1 MRLRSAPWVFPEGG
15 IANSGP
21 ASEIRMG
28 QWCYVVIPLGA
39 RRKAAAESDLPA
51 CFLIVPMTI
60 S

>member
-21 ASEIRMG
+21 ANEIRMG
-28 QWCYVVIPLGA
+28 QWLYVGNPLGA
-39 RRKAAAESDLPA
+39 HRKAAGESDQPA
-51 CFLIVPMTI
+51 CFLIAPMTI